1 MIKQIP
7 LLLVVIGIAIL
18 LIGVNLVMSYG
29 LTFFSGISLFF
40 GSALLIAGVDLKRKI
55 KKLNAK
61 NRKAHHDYTISK
73 LMEDD
78 VSKEDENKDWSMDRE
93 KTISVAKLVSYLLII
108 VGIAILSVTIIYFL
122 TAPIS
127 WLSYV
132 GIIVGGLMLN
142 IGAAAIF
149 LIKKLKLDIKSSHW
163 FLFEK
168 ELFL

>member
-1 MIKQIP
+1 
-7 LLLVVIGIAIL
+7 
-18 LIGVNLVMSYG
+18 
-29 LTFFSGISLFF
+29 
-40 GSALLIAGVDLKRKI
+40 
-55 KKLNAK
+55 
-61 NRKAHHDYTISK
+61 
-73 LMEDD
+73 
-78 VSKEDENKDWSMDRE
+78 MDRE

-149 LIKKLKLDIKSSHW
+149 LIKKLKLDIKSSH
-163 FLFEK
+163 
-168 ELFL
+168 